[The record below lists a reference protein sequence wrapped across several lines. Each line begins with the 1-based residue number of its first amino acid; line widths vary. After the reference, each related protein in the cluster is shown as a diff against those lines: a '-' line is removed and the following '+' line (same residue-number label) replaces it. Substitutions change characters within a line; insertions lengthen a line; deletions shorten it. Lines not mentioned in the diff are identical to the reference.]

1 VGEQNEGPTTG
12 TQTLVGAPN
21 PDLTP
26 GARELD
32 AQVAVLTM
40 PHRPHS
46 FVDIRPI
53 RKYGK
58 ETTCPSTSATAQ
70 KDF

>member
-1 VGEQNEGPTTG
+1 MLLN
-12 TQTLVGAPN
+12 APDQEFA
-21 PDLTP
+21 PV
-26 GARELD
+26 ARELD
-32 AQVAVLTM
+32 GQVAVLTM

-46 FVDIRPI
+46 FIDIRPI

-70 KDF
+70 KDY